1 MHATLFATDI
11 VDGQNKRGRNC
22 KFRRFGDQ
30 AEVEAIL
37 DCRDLHFFL
46 RVLGSLM
53 CDCACIPSL
62 MRRLVPRLKL
72 FSLQPDPRAGMSAR
86 TFAN

>member
-11 VDGQNKRGRNC
+11 VDGQNKRGWNC
-22 KFRRFGDQ
+22 KFRRSGDQ

>member
-1 MHATLFATDI
+1 MSKIREGGIADLDVLVI
-11 VDGQNKRGRNC
+11 RKVQ
-22 KFRRFGDQ
+22 
-30 AEVEAIL
+30 AIL
-37 DCRDLHFFL
+37 DWRALHFFL

-86 TFAN
+86 TSAN